1 MFSAARTVSV
11 KLPAVLQTGVVTT
24 EAALGGVFLVHG
36 YLGREGREDK
46 SKSK

>member
-1 MFSAARTVSV
+1 M
-11 KLPAVLQTGVVTT
+11 KLPAVLQTGVVIT